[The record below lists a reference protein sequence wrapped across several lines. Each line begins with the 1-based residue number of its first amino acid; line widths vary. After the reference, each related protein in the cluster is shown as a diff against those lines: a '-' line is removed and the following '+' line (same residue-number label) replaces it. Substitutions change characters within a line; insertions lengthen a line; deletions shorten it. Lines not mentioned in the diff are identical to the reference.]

1 MKKYSLLFSAF
12 AGIALIFSACNKEL
26 KPCNTYS
33 ELSNTGHLVDVSVL
47 RADAPALL
55 DSLAKYPQ
63 LQAYKAEVRDGYLRV
78 DCYVYHNNLRMFSQS
93 YGLMKRVG
101 NPEVFKVGDNQTV
114 FTPSVSLTPTTTHN
128 QAIETARTALDFGS
142 SCLTYTLGIIDM
154 AKISDQP
161 GTDEILVWMITDEG
175 RSGRYVAVDAQTNTV
190 VSSDNGLLE

>member
-1 MKKYSLLFSAF
+1 MKKKLNLISALV
-12 AGIALIFSACNKEL
+12 IATVTLNSCSKES
-26 KPCNTYS
+26 KPCTTYS
-33 ELSNTGHLVDVSVL
+33 ERSNSGHLVDVSVL
-47 RADAPALL
+47 QTDAPALL

-114 FTPSVSLTPTTTHN
+114 FNPSVSLTPTTTHN
-128 QAIETARTALDFGS
+128 QAIETARAALDFGS

-154 AKISDQP
+154 AKISGQP
-161 GTDEILVWMITDEG
+161 DTDEILVWMITDED

-190 VSSDNGLLE
+190 VSSENGLLE